1 MSQISPEAM
10 FTRLL
15 FECFKNPMADLSD
28 IAGQGGRLTLP
39 KLNVAFKDMITSAQA
54 PVLLNLKDKNGL
66 SILGYMILTKKRNAF
81 VELINTISA
90 EQVKSSGM
98 LEHFNKELEFIFTH
112 RVDTNPVYG
121 DPKYISFTE
130 YINFFK
136 DYGQFGNFLIGFKIS
151 DRNLELAGYRLMI
164 ETYPG
169 VFQSHGHIRIEDFVV
184 PKSFEAAG
192 STVSHTTPQQYQPY
206 SVAQTSAAAPTAAP
220 VYSQHQSQLPDG
232 WIIQKD
238 AQGNFFYVNKEKN
251 ESQWL
256 PPGWFEYTDTV
267 GRKFYGNPATRITQ
281 YELPVVYGGKTG
293 KKKKRII
300 KRKKTYK
307 KGRYTKRK
315 TIKR

>member
-1 MSQISPEAM
+1 MSHISPEGM

-28 IAGQGGRLTLP
+28 IAGQGGRLILTN
-39 KLNVAFKDMITSAQA
+39 LNNDFKRMIRSPAEA

-90 EQVKSSGM
+90 EQVKSYGM

-112 RVDTNPVYG
+112 RVDTNQDYG
-121 DPKYISFTE
+121 NPQYISFTE
-130 YINFFK
+130 YIKFFK
-136 DYGQFGNFLIGFKIS
+136 EYGEFRNFLIGFKIS

-184 PKSFEAAG
+184 PTSFEAAG
-192 STVSHTTPQQYQPY
+192 STVLHTTPQQYQPY
-206 SVAQTSAAAPTAAP
+206 TVAQTSAAQPYPVAAAP
-220 VYSQHQSQLPDG
+220 PSFPPPQPG
-232 WIIQKD
+232 
-238 AQGNFFYVNKEKN
+238 YVTRYDDNGTIK
-251 ESQWL
+251 
-256 PPGWFEYTDTV
+256 
-267 GRKFYGNPATRITQ
+267 GRPYYYNPQTNHSYWAYGGGKT
-281 YELPVVYGGKTG
+281 GKTG
-293 KKKKRII
+293 KKKNRII